1 LALRPIDKVALLCYT
16 KFMNSYE
23 RGKISELLARAEL
36 MRLGY
41 EVYEGFYGTY
51 DFLIMKGREIK
62 TVEVKTSPKLQVFPL
77 MYKNK
82 PDILILVDLT
92 GQIKLELMAH

>member
-1 LALRPIDKVALLCYT
+1 
-16 KFMNSYE
+16 MNSYE
-23 RGKISELLARAEL
+23 RGKISELMARAEL

-51 DFLIMKGREIK
+51 DFLVMKGQEIK
-62 TVEVKTSPKLQVFPL
+62 TVEVKTSPKLQIYPL

-82 PDILILVDLT
+82 PDILVLVNLNGT
-92 GQIKLELMAH
+92 VKIISLLAH